1 MTDIIKKCQFIRSEK
16 CIQLEGS
23 VVSSEWNCIPK
34 MNYKYALKRW
44 SVRFGNEKI
53 HELSYSDLFRWT

>member
-16 CIQLEGS
+16 GIQLEGS

-34 MNYKYALKRW
+34 MNDKYALKKW
-44 SVRFGNEKI
+44 SVRFGNGKI
-53 HELSYSDLFRWT
+53 NELSLKRQLNFQ